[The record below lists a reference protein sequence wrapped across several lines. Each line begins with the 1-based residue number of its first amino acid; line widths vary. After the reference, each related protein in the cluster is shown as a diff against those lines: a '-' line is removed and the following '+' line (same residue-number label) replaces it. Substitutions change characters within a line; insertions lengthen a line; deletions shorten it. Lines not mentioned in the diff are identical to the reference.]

1 MLNEDFD
8 VRELSGCEYVR
19 ATVDIKLGGLKG
31 CYWKKNEWIGEESE
45 GGTNVTTSELQD
57 AIYHWLENISVREHI
72 MSTENLQE
80 IIAMWLSPT
89 PTTTSLAI
97 FKELTTPLSI
107 SGLAKRLA
115 LNNSTIS
122 TAVSSLI
129 IEGLAVK
136 QRNGKKVIVKRSD
149 TLHAHSL
156 EDFLKEYPRLPIK
169 KLFSYSSMKILSEL
183 TYPHNI
189 TDIAAMTGLN
199 RHTSSTTLL
208 YLSKYGIVLKKN
220 GKYSLN
226 QRHRHVVN
234 FIGNYWSYIANQ
246 RLRDITEDVIIL
258 WQRGPEFLFKVQ
270 RDLDHNNEPDRI
282 HPTATTVFS
291 GFDLGL
297 IATTRYYFYTKRQ
310 LTVEDYILH
319 TILVDQQNSIYNSYA
334 LALAIRSRVKNLL
347 NTARRYDIEE
357 HIKSLLDY
365 LRTKEKNSDFVL
377 PWDEYLSLFE
387 SMEIN

>member
-1 MLNEDFD
+1 M
-8 VRELSGCEYVR
+8 
-19 ATVDIKLGGLKG
+19 
-31 CYWKKNEWIGEESE
+31 
-45 GGTNVTTSELQD
+45 
-57 AIYHWLENISVREHI
+57 
-72 MSTENLQE
+72 
-80 IIAMWLSPT
+80 PT
-89 PTTTSLAI
+89 ITSLAI
-97 FKELTTPLSI
+97 FKELTTPISI
-107 SGLAKRLA
+107 SGLAEKLA

-129 IEGLAVK
+129 IEGLAIK

-156 EDFLKEYPRLPIK
+156 ENFLKEYPRLPVK
-169 KLFSYSSMKILSEL
+169 KLFSYSSMEILSAL
-183 TYPHNI
+183 THPHNI

-199 RHTSSTTLL
+199 RHTSSTALL
-208 YLSKYGIVLKKN
+208 NLSKYGIVLKKN

-246 RLRDITEDVIIL
+246 RLRDITEDAIIL
-258 WQRGPEFLFKVQ
+258 WQRGPEFMFKVQ
-270 RDLDHNNEPDRI
+270 GDLDHNNEPDRI

-297 IATTRYYFYTKRQ
+297 MATTRYYFYSKRQ

-334 LALAIRSRVKNLL
+334 LALTIRSGVKNLM
-347 NTARRYDIEE
+347 NIARHYDIED
-357 HIKSLLDY
+357 HIRSLLDY

-377 PWDEYLSLFE
+377 PWDEYLDLVE
-387 SMEIN
+387 SMKVN